1 MEPNDDFLQK
11 YLSDVRDEM
20 KWRRDLEFRL
30 LQFLL
35 VFYPIIGTAMATLY
49 QTAISPKVYIVL
61 SIGASLFI
69 LPATLFVTN
78 RIIIEHKA
86 YAGMAKI
93 VLKIWAYFGLF
104 ESGVYIKD
112 DTILNSSLQD
122 PKTGFGQGKGYK
134 RTLYLIWTVTIAMII
149 LILTLGILK
158 FF

>member
-1 MEPNDDFLQK
+1 MKPSDDFLQK
-11 YLSDVRDEM
+11 YLDNVRDEM

-35 VFYPIIGTAMATLY
+35 VFYPIIGTAMVALF
-49 QTAISPKVYIVL
+49 QIAISPTTYLIL

-78 RIIIEHKA
+78 RIIVEHKA
-86 YAGMAKI
+86 YA
-93 VLKIWAYFGLF
+93 VLARTVIKIWAYFGLF
-104 ESGVYIKD
+104 EPNAYIKND
-112 DTILNSSLQD
+112 VILDSSLQD
-122 PKTGFGQGKGYK
+122 PKTGYGQGKGYK
-134 RTLYLIWTVTIAMII
+134 RTLYLIWTITVAMMI